1 MQAVKKYPTAP
12 PAISVATSV
21 AISVAITVAIA
32 IAIILVLAATVTLLG
47 CSPAE
52 TPTRGV
58 ELSGRAILA
67 ADTFAD
73 GPPVGRFLA
82 AEINGRKTPFASVPV
97 QGFSSLVRAGR
108 DNQNGYIGLS
118 DNGFGSQANSGD
130 VPLRWYRLGIDL
142 AAGTVT
148 VRGHV
153 DLNDSLRVLTGA
165 DFDPESLVR
174 LDDGTFWIG
183 EEFGPFLLHVDGAG
197 RLLAAP
203 VSVPVPEALRPHAR
217 GRDHLRSP
225 DHPELAGLADDAAK
239 LRAANL
245 PRSGGVEGLARNRD
259 GTLLYVAVEKALLDD
274 PERDRR
280 LILAFDTQRG
290 VFTNRHW
297 YYRMDRADLSIASI
311 EAFGADLL
319 LVTERDEEEG
329 HAAEVK
335 RIYRVRLG
343 HLDRPGHPDAADA
356 AGYLRKELVC
366 DLLHIADPRGIS
378 SAEPGALGLGDPF
391 SFPFVTPE
399 CLLILDARTLLVAN
413 DNNYPMSTGR
423 RPPDTPD
430 DSEFIQL
437 SLPTPLQ

>member
-1 MQAVKKYPTAP
+1 M
-12 PAISVATSV
+12 
-21 AISVAITVAIA
+21 
-32 IAIILVLAATVTLLG
+32 AATVTLRG

-58 ELSGRAILA
+58 ELSGRAVLA

-108 DNQNGYIGLS
+108 ESRDGYIGLS
-118 DNGFGSQANSGD
+118 DNGFGSQGNSGD
-130 VPLRWYRLGIDL
+130 VPLRWYRLGIDM

-148 VRGHV
+148 VHGHV
-153 DLNDSLRVLTGA
+153 DLSDSLRSLNGA

-183 EEFGPFLLHVDGAG
+183 EEFGPFLLHLDGDG

-203 VSVPVPEALRPHAR
+203 VSVPVPDALRSHAR
-217 GRDHLRSP
+217 GQDHLRSP
-225 DHPELAGLADDAAK
+225 DHPELAGLADDTAK

-280 LILAFDTQRG
+280 MILVFDTQRG
-290 VFTNRHW
+290 VFTGRHW
-297 YYRMDRADLSIASI
+297 YYRMDRADLSIASL
-311 EAFGADLL
+311 EAFDDDLL
-319 LVTERDEEEG
+319 LVIERDEEEG
-329 HAAEVK
+329 HEAEIK
-335 RIYRVRLG
+335 RICRVRLG
-343 HLDRPGHPDAADA
+343 HPDHRDRPDRPDHPDHPDHPDDTDDLDVLDDQ
-356 AGYLRKELVC
+356 GYLRKVLVC

-399 CLLILDARTLLVAN
+399 CMLILDARTLLVAN